1 MKSGPPDDS
10 TAAFRETLCEVEVL
24 VNGSQC
30 QAGFAV
36 LGTNPPGVYQ
46 VPFAIPSQCG
56 AGLHNLSL
64 MCAGRV
70 SNRLPVLVS
79 AGE

>member
-1 MKSGPPDDS
+1 
-10 TAAFRETLCEVEVL
+10 VL

-30 QAGFAV
+30 QTGFAL
-36 LGTNPPGVYQ
+36 LGPNPPGVYQ

-56 AGLHNLSL
+56 AGLYNLSL

-70 SNRLPVLVS
+70 SNSLPVLVS